1 MKDTIEN
8 ILKQMTL
15 EEKAT
20 LLTGDANMLTHAIE
34 RLGIPALHLAD
45 GPHGTR
51 LEPEK
56 NCTHFPNLCNVGCC
70 WSTETA
76 RKMGRALAD
85 ECIHNGINMLLGPGI
100 NIKRHILC
108 GRNFEYL
115 SEDPVLAGELAAA
128 YIEGLQEGG
137 VSASLKHYA
146 VNSQEK
152 YREALSA
159 EIDERTLRE
168 IYLRGFEIAVKKSA
182 PDTVMCAYNKIN
194 AVWCSENKHL
204 LTEILKDEW
213 GYDGVVVSDWGAVH
227 DISRA
232 IAAGLDLQMP
242 RNARI
247 EEQLKDGLEEGK
259 VTMEEIDNAVRRM
272 LHLIFRRTPPSIT
285 YDRERQ
291 HEIAREIASDGIVLL
306 KNEHDILPL
315 SEEKYKKIAVV
326 GEFAVSPLIAGQ
338 GSAEVLQSPEYIDS
352 PLAELQKRLPGVEFK
367 FIEAYKKGAFS
378 DTMLWPKQRA
388 FAEEFEDADLVLYF
402 MGSMTG
408 EDTENFDRRSAYLNE
423 NFELYI
429 RTALRHGKK
438 TAVVLQNGGAI
449 LFGEHLSR
457 TDAVVEMW
465 LGGESA
471 GSAIADVLCG
481 IVNPSG
487 KLSETFP
494 TCMRQDLEYPGNG
507 LILEYKERFDVG
519 YRYYDKHPEEIR
531 FPFGHGLS
539 YTTFAYSDLQV
550 SEEDLSVTFT
560 LTNTGDR
567 DGAEVVQLYVGDP
580 ICNVVRPIKELK
592 KFEKIFLR
600 AGESRR
606 IRFTL
611 SAEDL
616 SYYNTTVHDWV
627 VENGRYDLY
636 VGSSSRDIRLTGALL
651 YKKQMPYTMQQT
663 GESMIG

>member
-1 MKDTIEN
+1 M
-8 ILKQMTL
+8 
-15 EEKAT
+15 
-20 LLTGDANMLTHAIE
+20 
-34 RLGIPALHLAD
+34 
-45 GPHGTR
+45 
-51 LEPEK
+51 
-56 NCTHFPNLCNVGCC
+56 
-70 WSTETA
+70 
-76 RKMGRALAD
+76 
-85 ECIHNGINMLLGPGI
+85 
-100 NIKRHILC
+100 
-108 GRNFEYL
+108 
-115 SEDPVLAGELAAA
+115 
-128 YIEGLQEGG
+128 
-137 VSASLKHYA
+137 
-146 VNSQEK
+146 
-152 YREALSA
+152 
-159 EIDERTLRE
+159 
-168 IYLRGFEIAVKKSA
+168 
-182 PDTVMCAYNKIN
+182 
-194 AVWCSENKHL
+194 
-204 LTEILKDEW
+204 
-213 GYDGVVVSDWGAVH
+213 
-227 DISRA
+227 
-232 IAAGLDLQMP
+232 
-242 RNARI
+242 
-247 EEQLKDGLEEGK
+247 
-259 VTMEEIDNAVRRM
+259 
-272 LHLIFRRTPPSIT
+272 
-285 YDRERQ
+285 
-291 HEIAREIASDGIVLL
+291 
-306 KNEHDILPL
+306 
-315 SEEKYKKIAVV
+315 
-326 GEFAVSPLIAGQ
+326 
-338 GSAEVLQSPEYIDS
+338 
-352 PLAELQKRLPGVEFK
+352 
-367 FIEAYKKGAFS
+367 
-378 DTMLWPKQRA
+378 
-388 FAEEFEDADLVLYF
+388 
-402 MGSMTG
+402 
-408 EDTENFDRRSAYLNE
+408 
-423 NFELYI
+423 YI

-519 YRYYDKHPEEIR
+519 YRYYDKHPEEIL